1 MATKKSPKKA
11 TKRPRILKKGAKA
24 TKAARV
30 AYRKGMKIPHGYIWT
45 GGKYLVQTKWLEPI
59 GSRTS
64 DATQKAIAENKD
76 LVYGK
81 KGKKK
86 DKGALERMAKLGNVY
101 RMTGGKGDVAV
112 DFSKDVKMS
121 KALNEA
127 GTGKKKPTASNI
139 RQQQALG
146 LTPKE
151 AQKRLKRGH
160 NVVFFGPDGHT
171 R

>member
-1 MATKKSPKKA
+1 MATKKKKS

-24 TKAARV
+24 TRAARI
-30 AYRKGMKIPHGYIWT
+30 AYTKGMKIPEGYIWT
-45 GGKYLVQTKWLEPI
+45 GGKYLSQTKWLEPI
-59 GSRTS
+59 GSKNS
-64 DATQKAIAENKD
+64 AATRKAIAANKD

-81 KGKKK
+81 KGKRK
-86 DKGALERMAKLGNVY
+86 DKGALRRMSKLGNIY
-101 RMTGGKGDVAV
+101 STGNGDVAV
-112 DFSKDVKMS
+112 DFSKDARMS
-121 KALNEA
+121 KVLNEA

-139 RQQQALG
+139 RRQQELG

-160 NVVFFGPDGHT
+160 NVVFFGPDGHA